1 MFSIRNK
8 LHYLNRLNLKQRLIL
23 LIVITTL
30 SSVFITGYSTL
41 ILSKNIIKNK
51 IEVMAR
57 NTVGQVS
64 ENIDEVIISQVNN
77 ISNMLRYDTSMY
89 DILKKKYAKSST
101 GEKEKLIDELIL
113 SENILQKYLSVY
125 QDIKIA
131 VILGQN
137 DELYNIYF
145 QPSKEIEN
153 IYRKTQQIAEDAK
166 GLNSTVQWQPLQ
178 NNYFTDVIQNNIRK
192 QRIVTA
198 NRRIFTVTTQE
209 YLGTV
214 VFAVDENSIFNK
226 YSKIKL
232 GSSGKIFIIDS
243 KANLISSSN
252 EIMLSKGMDD
262 KRLIENVLKKRN
274 DVFTYKKGDAHLL
287 VVTYTSKINDWIT
300 VGVVPINEV
309 YSETGKIYNIVFLV
323 SLITILLAISVVT
336 IVTDRV
342 VKPIRQVVRS
352 MEEVEKGNLDVRV
365 DIKGEYEVSNLA
377 RYFNSM
383 IIKIKQLMQEQ
394 YDLGKKKKQSELD
407 ALMSQINPHF
417 LYNALD
423 SIVWMAQTIGAA
435 DIVRMTSSLGRLLRI
450 GINRGKVL
458 VPISE
463 ELDHVKSYLDVQKIR
478 YKDKFDYIFNV
489 LDEKT
494 LNYKTIK
501 LILQPVVENSLHYNI
516 GIAVN
521 KLTIE
526 VSAAEK
532 EGKLIFIISDDGIGI
547 DKENLERINRKLYSN
562 APEEEAYDEKPD
574 KYKGI
579 GLKNIHERIKLYFGE
594 EYGITV
600 SSIYRSGTTVKIEL
614 PVIS

>member
-274 DVFTYKKGDAHLL
+274 DVFTYKKGDAHSL

-352 MEEVEKGNLDVRV
+352 MEEVEKGNLDIRV

-600 SSIYRSGTTVKIEL
+600 SSIYRSGTTVMIEL